1 MIKTAE
7 ELNVTVKRARLL
19 TREELNEYEALMPE
33 ISNGASWWLADV
45 DPFDDDYIAYAEG
58 NYTEEDM
65 FCHKS
70 ENNTMLRVA
79 LDIASNGI
87 EGGEMFEYRGY
98 IFTALSNELAISN
111 NFLGMAKYFDEEIT
125 EFIFS
130 EEEITCT
137 INAVIENM
145 LIV

>member
-1 MIKTAE
+1 MIKTAT
-7 ELNVTVKRARLL
+7 ELNITVKNARLL
-19 TREELNEYEALMPE
+19 TRKELNEHESSLPE
-33 ISNGASWWLADV
+33 ISDSAWWLADV
-45 DPFDDDYIAYAEG
+45 DIFDDDYIAYAEG
-58 NYTEEDM
+58 NYTDEDM

-70 ENNTMLRVA
+70 ESNTMLRVA
-79 LDIASNGI
+79 LDITSNSI
-87 EGGEMFEYRGY
+87 EIGESFEYRGY
-98 IFTALSNELAISN
+98 IFTVLSNNLAISN

>member
-1 MIKTAE
+1 MIKTAT
-7 ELNVTVKRARLL
+7 ELNITVKNARLL
-19 TREELNEYEALMPE
+19 TRKELNEHESSIPE
-33 ISNGASWWLADV
+33 ISSGISWWLADV
-45 DPFDDDYIAYAEG
+45 DIFDDDYIAYAEG
-58 NYTEEDM
+58 NYTDEDM

-70 ENNTMLRVA
+70 ESNTMLRVA
-79 LDIASNGI
+79 LDITSNNIEIGAS
-87 EGGEMFEYRGY
+87 FEYRGY
-98 IFTALSNELAISN
+98 IFTVLSNNLAISN